1 MKKKLITIIENLFE
15 VCCQFIY
22 WIGQT
27 TGMGY
32 ELTNLLIFV
41 IIHPL
46 ITLTFF
52 ILWRKA
58 KNQQQKFKELAQH
71 HYANRTRKS

>member
-1 MKKKLITIIENLFE
+1 MKLITIIENLFE

-22 WIGQT
+22 WIGQV

-41 IIHPL
+41 VIHPL

-52 ILWRKA
+52 ILWKKA
-58 KNQQQKFKELAQH
+58 KCRESHWEKLARH
-71 HYANRTRKS
+71 HFSQRK